1 MLKIFKKVMS
11 LSVAACMLICTAGCS
26 NPVNNTGSN
35 EDAEFTEGVIAT
47 YKIETEDYTEEEL
60 EQTVDKMFERAKA
73 YCKEWNYSIEDDRIT
88 FEIPMDTE
96 DADVE
101 EMLKG
106 LAMSGELLF
115 LDEENYDAWTFGRE
129 YEAILTGENIDTA
142 VGTTNQ
148 DSMGNTS
155 HDVQLSMSDEGTER
169 FADATTENMGEKIY
183 IICNGEEVS
192 APIVNTPIL
201 NGQCVITGFNSLEE
215 AQQVA
220 ASILSGNLP
229 LELTLEDYEIAD

>member
-1 MLKIFKKVMS
+1 MLKNFKKVMS
-11 LSVAACMLICTAGCS
+11 LAVAACMLICTAGCS

-60 EQTVDKMFERAKA
+60 EQTVNKMFERAKA

-142 VGTTNQ
+142 VGTTNR
-148 DSMGNTS
+148 DSMG
-155 HDVQLSMSDEGTER
+155 
-169 FADATTENMGEKIY
+169 
-183 IICNGEEVS
+183 
-192 APIVNTPIL
+192 
-201 NGQCVITGFNSLEE
+201 
-215 AQQVA
+215 
-220 ASILSGNLP
+220 
-229 LELTLEDYEIAD
+229 